1 MVKSSLD
8 NLIGEKEELRN
19 LRQLLKTTKK
29 QIDEATETG
38 NQSLLEMQLEYDEL
52 AAKKR
57 DLLREIEQLEHK
69 RDELKGK
76 TEAAETLYGKYLKEI
91 KSGMSGSV
99 V

>member
-1 MVKSSLD
+1 MAKTSLD
-8 NLIGEKEELRN
+8 NLIGEKEELRH

-29 QIDEATETG
+29 QIDDAAETG
-38 NQSLLEMQLEYDEL
+38 NQSLLEMQLDYEKL

-57 DLLREIEQLEHK
+57 DLLREIEQLERK

-91 KSGMSGSV
+91 KDGMSAAV

>member
-57 DLLREIEQLEHK
+57 DLLREIEQLERK

-76 TEAAETLYGKYLKEI
+76 TEAAETLYGKYLTEI

>member
-1 MVKSSLD
+1 MAKSSLD

-29 QIDEATETG
+29 QIDDATETG
-38 NQSLLEMQLEYDEL
+38 NQSLLELQLEYDEL

-57 DLLREIEQLEHK
+57 DLLREIEQLERK

-76 TEAAETLYGKYLKEI
+76 TDAAETLYGKYLTEI
-91 KSGMSGSV
+91 KNGMSGSV

>member
-1 MVKSSLD
+1 MTKSSLD
-8 NLIGEKEELRN
+8 NLIGEKEELHN

-57 DLLREIEQLEHK
+57 DLLREIEQLERK